1 MSNLREHA
9 QRELKIIGEDE
20 NVVKAHLDIIE
31 IFRSLGHS
39 GMSAHIMIE
48 QLTKLLSFR
57 PLSPLTNDPSE
68 WNFISG
74 KIYGLE
80 EDLYQSV
87 RMPEAFSSDAG
98 KTYYIVT
105 DTPRLL
111 YSTLNL
117 IEKAPKDNNE

>member
-1 MSNLREHA
+1 MSLKEHA
-9 QRELKIIGEDE
+9 ERELKLIGEEE
-20 NVVKAHLDIIE
+20 NVIKAHMDIIE
-31 IFRSLGHS
+31 IFSSLGHS
-39 GMSAHIMIE
+39 GLSAHIMIE

-87 RMPEAFSSDAG
+87 RMPEAFSSDGG
-98 KTYYIVT
+98 KTYYKVT

-111 YSTLNL
+111 YPTLNL
-117 IEKAPKDNNE
+117 IEQAPKDNNE